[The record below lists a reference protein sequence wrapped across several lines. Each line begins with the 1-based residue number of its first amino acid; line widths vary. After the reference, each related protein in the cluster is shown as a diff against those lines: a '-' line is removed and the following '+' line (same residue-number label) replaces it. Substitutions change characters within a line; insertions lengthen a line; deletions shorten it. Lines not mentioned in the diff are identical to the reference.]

1 MLLIQVIR
9 QLKHLLIQIQYQNAK
24 KNIFHVIVILLH
36 LIVMGKPLYSLI
48 NSVMIILK
56 YVIGIR
62 TSVVLEKENGENG
75 VEYHHIR
82 RKM

>member
-24 KNIFHVIVILLH
+24 KNIFHVIV
-36 LIVMGKPLYSLI
+36 MEKPLYSLI

-56 YVIGIR
+56 FIMRIR